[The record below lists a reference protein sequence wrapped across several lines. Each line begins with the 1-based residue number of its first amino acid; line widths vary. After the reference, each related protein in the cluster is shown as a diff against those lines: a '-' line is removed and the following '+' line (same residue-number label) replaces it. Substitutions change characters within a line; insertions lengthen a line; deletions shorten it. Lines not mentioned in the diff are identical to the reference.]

1 MKFDS
6 SQKVQ
11 EVVWTMRDS
20 ERDRSENRV
29 ILNRQYNGDPPFSET
44 EVAENNIQVN
54 RNTLKGVQVLADARR
69 QWNTAFLSQPN
80 YFTVRL
86 EEGPPEK
93 REAWGRIITRE
104 LNRRLKKSRAMLEQV
119 RATGATTMLHGIGP
133 VTWPDKDNPYPTP
146 LPIDSLLI
154 PSQTEIDFEN
164 LTYFAVFRE
173 WTPAQLH
180 ELTSKKNVDPGWNM
194 PLVKSLIKRKLS
206 EDLKAQSDFTEQSPE
221 KVEELIK
228 QDGGYYGS
236 DAVPTI
242 DVWDFYFRE
251 SEDGE
256 GWYRRVILE
265 WSEQVPRSTN
275 GRTPMP
281 ERKNKDEADF
291 LYSSGTRKYA
301 DSLSEI
307 LHCQFGDCSAVAPF
321 KYHSVRSLGWLMWG
335 VCDLINRMDCRITES
350 TFENLMWFFRT
361 ASQNDLERIKKAS
374 FHNMGVIPSGIAFV
388 TAQERYTPDANLIQL
403 SRGGL
408 QAQVNET
415 ATSYTQDWSKG
426 ETGREI
432 TATET
437 MARVNSANALVSGM
451 MTLAY
456 LYEEFKYR
464 EIARRFSHGNH
475 AHAVAFRKACLNK
488 GVPKQ
493 FLDSAEWTIKA
504 DQVIGA
510 GNKTVEYAA
519 VQVLQGIRKNLSPSA
534 QRRIDNITI
543 ASVTDQP
550 ELADALAPLDEIQE
564 PSKSA
569 HDAELATD
577 RLLSGLPF
585 GFKTDMVMEDYAK
598 TWLRD
603 LALVLQQAM
612 GNQANVTP
620 TDVAGYTNLANHIG
634 KALQIMSSDD
644 EAKPKIR
651 QYSDALGQLMN
662 YIKGLAQRLAQKQQA
677 QGPQVDPETM
687 SKIQSDQ
694 IIAQAKAQNLRESHA
709 QKTAQRQVQ
718 FEKDEAR
725 KDRQAMA
732 EIHRSTAVLAS
743 DLQNEAVKT
752 TAEAIKTANKPNETE
767 TNVPE
772 DGATS

>member
-6 SQKVQ
+6 SSKVE

-20 ERDRSENRV
+20 ELDRSENRV
-29 ILNRQYNGDPPFSET
+29 ILNRQYNGDPPFSEE
-44 EVAENNIQVN
+44 EVRENNIQVN

-69 QWNTAFLSQPN
+69 QWNNAFLSQPN
-80 YFTVRL
+80 YFTVRIDD
-86 EEGPPEK
+86 GPPEK

-104 LNRRLKKSRAMLEQV
+104 MNRRLKNSRAMLEQV

-133 VTWPDKDNPYPTP
+133 VTWPDRNNPYPTP

-180 ELTSKKNVDPGWNM
+180 ELTSKTNVDPGWNL
-194 PLVKSLIKRKLS
+194 PLVKSIIKRRLEEDSKDMVNYS
-206 EDLKAQSDFTEQSPE
+206 EASPE
-221 KVEELIK
+221 KIAELVK

-251 SEDGE
+251 SEDGS
-256 GWYRRVILE
+256 GWYRRIILD
-265 WSEQVPRSTN
+265 WSEETVRSGN
-275 GRTPMP
+275 GKSPMP
-281 ERKNKDEADF
+281 QRKNKDESEF
-291 LYSSGTRKYA
+291 LYNSGSRMYA
-301 DSLSEI
+301 ESLSQI

-335 VCDLINRMDCRITES
+335 VCDLINRMDCRVTES

-361 ASQNDLERIKKAS
+361 ASQNDLERVKKAS
-374 FHNMGVIPSGIAFV
+374 FHNMGIIPSGIAFV
-388 TAQERYTPDANLIQL
+388 TAQERYTPDAGLIQL
-403 SRGGL
+403 TRGGL

-415 ATSYTQDWSKG
+415 ATSYTSDWNKG
-426 ETGREI
+426 ETGREL

-464 EIARRFSHGNH
+464 EIARRFSKGDHQD
-475 AHAVAFRKACLNK
+475 AKEFREACIKK
-488 GVPKQ
+488 GVPKE
-493 FLDSAEWTIKA
+493 FLDSDEWTIKA

-519 VQVLQGIRKNLSPSA
+519 VQVLQGLRKNLTPGA

-550 ELADALAPLDEIQE
+550 ELADTLAPLDEIQE

-577 RLLSGLPF
+577 RLLMGLPF
-585 GFKTDMVMEDYAK
+585 GFRSDMIPEDYVN

-603 LALVLQQAM
+603 LGIMLNQAM
-612 GNQANVTP
+612 ANQAAVTP
-620 TDVAGYTNLANHIG
+620 SDIGGFQNLANHIS
-634 KALQIMSSDD
+634 KALQMMASDD
-644 EAKPKIR
+644 ESKPKVR
-651 QYSDALGQLMN
+651 QYGEALSQMMN
-662 YIKGLAQRLAQKQQA
+662 YIKGLAQRMAQKQQA
-677 QGPQVDPETM
+677 QGPQIDPETM

-694 IIAQAKAQNLRESHA
+694 ILAQAKAQNLRESHA

-752 TAEAIKTANKPNETE
+752 TAEAIQTANKPNETKA
-767 TNVPE
+767 NVPE
-772 DGATS
+772 GSSLS